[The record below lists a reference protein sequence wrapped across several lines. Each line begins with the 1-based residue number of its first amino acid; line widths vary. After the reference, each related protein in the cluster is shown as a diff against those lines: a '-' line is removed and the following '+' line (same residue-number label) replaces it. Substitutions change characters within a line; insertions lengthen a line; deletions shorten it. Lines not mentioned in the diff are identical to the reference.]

1 MEKQAPFKL
10 KSGNKPSPNKIF
22 GKFFKNVGRAVGST
36 KLGKALGIGKKK
48 SRTPS
53 GSMSSVASIGN
64 QASVTKKPTVR
75 RKINKRVIKRAR
87 NAARNAASLARAG
100 QGIKGRPTVRRGVG
114 GKGRGALTG
123 KRK

>member
-22 GKFFKNVGRAVGST
+22 GKFFKNVGRA
-36 KLGKALGIGKKK
+36 LGITKKK

-53 GSMSSVASIGN
+53 GSMASPTSIGS

-87 NAARNAASLARAG
+87 TAARNAASLARAG
-100 QGIKGRPTVRRGVG
+100 QGVKGRPTVRRGIG